1 MALIEKLTPQFHQDL
16 LDGELSDSLS
26 SDVAVSAS
34 RKYGSIIQKRITD
47 DFKGKY
53 ALAGHV
59 QVTTPSH
66 TSHPTPHTHISHL
79 TPHTSHLTPHTHIS
93 HLTPHTS
100 HPYLTPHTSHLTPHT
115 SHLTPHTSH
124 ITQQLVQKLQRSPFS
139 GIVVAVCC
147 ELHSKA
153 VRKETYENDLK
164 PFLNKLQRKDFA
176 LFMKRVR
183 EVRAQNAAV
192 VQQVIKRLQGQ
203 KMLVI
208 VSSHVIIVVYAS
220 SSRPFSITVG
230 NEESKKVSE
239 ASLSCIP

>member
-1 MALIEKLTPQFHQDL
+1 LALIEKLTPQFHQDL

-26 SDVAVSAS
+26 SDVAVSAR

-79 TPHTSHLTPHTHIS
+79 TPHTSHLTPHT
-93 HLTPHTS
+93 S

-124 ITQQLVQKLQRSPFS
+124 LTHHAAIGTETSAIPFFRNS
-139 GIVVAVCC
+139 CC
-147 ELHSKA
+147 SMLRTPFQSSQERNL
-153 VRKETYENDLK
+153 RK
-164 PFLNKLQRKDFA
+164 
-176 LFMKRVR
+176 
-183 EVRAQNAAV
+183 
-192 VQQVIKRLQGQ
+192 
-203 KMLVI
+203 
-208 VSSHVIIVVYAS
+208 
-220 SSRPFSITVG
+220 
-230 NEESKKVSE
+230 
-239 ASLSCIP
+239 